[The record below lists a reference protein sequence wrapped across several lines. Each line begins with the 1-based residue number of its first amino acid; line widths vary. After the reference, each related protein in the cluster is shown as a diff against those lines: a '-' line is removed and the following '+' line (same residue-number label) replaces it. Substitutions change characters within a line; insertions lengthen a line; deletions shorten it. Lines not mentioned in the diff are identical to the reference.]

1 MLGKCWHSLLSCSR
15 SVLNINKYSRIVDLV
30 VVCFFFL
37 FFFFFFFFFFFLLM
51 GFQGELGLLI
61 G

>member
-1 MLGKCWHSLLSCSR
+1 VLGKCWHSLLSCSR
-15 SVLNINKYSRIVDLV
+15 SVLKTNKYSQIVDLV
-30 VVCFFFL
+30 VVCSVL
-37 FFFFFFFFFFFLLM
+37 FFLLM

>member
-15 SVLNINKYSRIVDLV
+15 SVLKTNKYSRIVDLV
-30 VVCFFFL
+30 VVCSVFFFS
-37 FFFFFFFFFFFLLM
+37 FLLM

>member
-30 VVCFFFL
+30 VVV